1 MAKKTESPDQN
12 SSSLKRLKKVEGQ
25 IRGVIGMVED
35 DRYCID
41 ILNQLKAVK
50 AAIVKV
56 EKEILESHLHHCVH
70 SAFEGQNKTK
80 SLEMIDEIKSLF
92 R

>member
-35 DRYCID
+35 DRYCIY

-70 SAFEGQNKTK
+70 SALAGQNKSK
-80 SLEMIDEIKSLF
+80 SLEMIDEIKNLF